1 MLLILFA
8 LLLLISLITIPI
20 IWKLITFV
28 IAFITAIAVQLAIMP
43 IKLGS
48 AVWNGTPPNKTTDS
62 FWREAANDPT
72 AMWIK
77 GTDGRFF
84 RYGLNLSDE
93 EESHQVEKLNEFYRN
108 HMHGQNFRR
117 G

>member
-8 LLLLISLITIPI
+8 LILLILLITIPI

-28 IAFITAIAVQLAIMP
+28 IAFMMTIAVQLAIMP

-48 AVWNGTPPNKTTDS
+48 TAWNGTPQNKTLDP
-62 FWREAANDPT
+62 FWKEAANDST

-93 EESHQVEKLNEFYRN
+93 EESRQVEELNEFYRN

>member
-1 MLLILFA
+1 MLLIIFA
-8 LLLLISLITIPI
+8 LILLILLITIPI

-28 IAFITAIAVQLAIMP
+28 LTLIIIVP
-43 IKLGS
+43 IKLIFGGWDNT
-48 AVWNGTPPNKTTDS
+48 AQNGTIDP
-62 FWREAANDPT
+62 FWKYAANDST

-93 EESHQVEKLNEFYRN
+93 AESHQMEEFNEFYRN
-108 HMHGQNFRR
+108 HMNG
-117 G
+117 

>member
-1 MLLILFA
+1 MILIIFALILLIL
-8 LLLLISLITIPI
+8 LITIPI

-28 IAFITAIAVQLAIMP
+28 ISFMIVIIGAVVMAPFKIIATTSTNI
-43 IKLGS
+43 
-48 AVWNGTPPNKTTDS
+48 WNGTVPNQRMDS
-62 FWREAANDPT
+62 FWKDAANDST

-93 EESHQVEKLNEFYRN
+93 AEDRQVEELNKFYRN
-108 HMHGQNFRR
+108 HMSR
-117 G
+117 

>member
-1 MLLILFA
+1 MLLIIFA
-8 LLLLISLITIPI
+8 LTLLIFLITIPI

-28 IAFITAIAVQLAIMP
+28 ISFMIMIVVAIVTAPFQIIATI
-43 IKLGS
+43 
-48 AVWNGTPPNKTTDS
+48 WNGNVPNQRIDS
-62 FWREAANDPT
+62 FWKDAANDST

-93 EESHQVEKLNEFYRN
+93 AESHQMEELNKFYRN
-108 HMHGQNFRR
+108 HMNG
-117 G
+117 

>member
-8 LLLLISLITIPI
+8 LILLILLITIPI
-20 IWKLITFV
+20 IWKLITFM
-28 IAFITAIAVQLAIMP
+28 IAFMMTIAVQLAIIP

-48 AVWNGTPPNKTTDS
+48 AAWNGTPQNKTIDP
-62 FWREAANDPT
+62 FWREAANDST

-84 RYGLNLSDE
+84 RYGSI
-93 EESHQVEKLNEFYRN
+93 
-108 HMHGQNFRR
+108 
-117 G
+117 